1 MRINRSNAA
10 EPAQPEPRRP
20 EPQPTAAPKTPPQAP
35 VSESEP
41 SYAEY
46 EEEYE
51 EEEQPRRGHGCLI
64 SLIIFV
70 ILMVLVAFVG
80 FQVFK
85 GYQELSGGGE
95 MGAEQEFVVEQGS
108 SISAIAGD
116 LKEQGIIEYDW
127 LFKLY
132 AKYSGKASNVQY
144 GTFKVSSGMSYNEII
159 STLSVQNVF
168 RKTVMV
174 TFPEGTTS
182 VGIAQIMEQNG
193 LCDMQEF
200 LDCANGVDGS
210 DFSQYAFWNQIPDNG
225 RIMKSEGYLFPDTYE
240 FFEDDTVYNY
250 VNTFYREF
258 DAKTAGLMD
267 TIAAKGTT
275 LDDVVILASFIQEE
289 AGKPEEDGK
298 VSACFHN
305 RMEST
310 DPLWSS
316 HILQSNASSYI
327 MQDYEN
333 NYLWNSP
340 TAEYMGWV
348 AAGGIPEDI
357 LNLYDTYRVSGL
369 PAGPISNPGYA
380 AIEAS
385 LNPDEDYLREGYY
398 FFVTGH
404 PNSDVAG
411 QYFYAKTANEH
422 QANVNRAGW

>member
-35 VSESEP
+35 ASESEP

-70 ILMVLVAFVG
+70 ILMVLVAFGG

-144 GTFKVSSGMSYNEII
+144 GTFKVSHGMSYNEII

-182 VGIAQIMEQNG
+182 VCIAQIMEQNG

-210 DFSQYAFWNQIPDNG
+210 DFSQYEFWNQIPDNG

-258 DAKTAGLMD
+258 DAKTAGLKD

-385 LNPDEDYLREGYY
+385 LNPDEEYLREGYY

>member
-10 EPAQPEPRRP
+10 EPARPEPHRP
-20 EPQPTAAPKTPPQAP
+20 EPQPSAAPRTPPKTP
-35 VSESEP
+35 EP
-41 SYAEY
+41 PLPEPAY
-46 EEEYE
+46 EEEDE
-51 EEEQPRRGHGCLI
+51 EETPRRGHGCLI
-64 SLIIFV
+64 SLVIFV
-70 ILMVLVAFVG
+70 ILMALVAFG
-80 FQVFK
+80 GLQVFK
-85 GYQELSGGGE
+85 GYQELSGGGKT
-95 MGAEQEFVVEQGS
+95 GAEQEFVVEQGS
-108 SISAIAGD
+108 SISAIAVD
-116 LKEQGIIEYDW
+116 LKEQGVIEYDW

-144 GTFKVSSGMSYNEII
+144 GTFQLSPGMSYNEII

-250 VNTFYREF
+250 VNTFYKEF
-258 DAKTAGLMD
+258 DAQPAGLLD

-305 RMEST
+305 RLEST

-348 AAGGIPEDI
+348 AAGGIPEDV

-385 LNPDEDYLREGYY
+385 LNPDEEYLREGYY

>member
-35 VSESEP
+35 APESEP
-41 SYAEY
+41 SFAEY

-70 ILMVLVAFVG
+70 ILMALVAFGG

-327 MQDYEN
+327 MQDY
-333 NYLWNSP
+333 
-340 TAEYMGWV
+340 
-348 AAGGIPEDI
+348 
-357 LNLYDTYRVSGL
+357 
-369 PAGPISNPGYA
+369 
-380 AIEAS
+380 
-385 LNPDEDYLREGYY
+385 
-398 FFVTGH
+398 
-404 PNSDVAG
+404 
-411 QYFYAKTANEH
+411 
-422 QANVNRAGW
+422 

>member
-1 MRINRSNAA
+1 MA
-10 EPAQPEPRRP
+10 
-20 EPQPTAAPKTPPQAP
+20 
-35 VSESEP
+35 
-41 SYAEY
+41 
-46 EEEYE
+46 
-51 EEEQPRRGHGCLI
+51 
-64 SLIIFV
+64 
-70 ILMVLVAFVG
+70 LVAFG
-80 FQVFK
+80 GLQVFK
-85 GYQELSGGGE
+85 GYQELSGGGKT
-95 MGAEQEFVVEQGS
+95 GAEQEFVVEQGS
-108 SISAIAGD
+108 SISAIAVD
-116 LKEQGIIEYDW
+116 LKEQGVIEYDW

-144 GTFKVSSGMSYNEII
+144 GTFQLSPGMSYNEII

-250 VNTFYREF
+250 VNTFYKEF
-258 DAKTAGLMD
+258 DAKTAGLLD

-305 RMEST
+305 RLEST

-385 LNPDEDYLREGYY
+385 LNPDEEYLREGYY

>member
-10 EPAQPEPRRP
+10 EPARPEPHRP
-20 EPQPTAAPKTPPQAP
+20 EPQPSAAPRTPPKTP
-35 VSESEP
+35 EP
-41 SYAEY
+41 PLPEPED
-46 EEEYE
+46 EEEDE
-51 EEEQPRRGHGCLI
+51 EETPRRGHGCLI
-64 SLIIFV
+64 SLIIFI
-70 ILMVLVAFVG
+70 ILMALVAFG
-80 FQVFK
+80 GLQVFK
-85 GYQELSGGGE
+85 GYQELSGGGKT
-95 MGAEQEFVVEQGS
+95 GAEQEFVVEQGS
-108 SISAIAGD
+108 SISAIAVD
-116 LKEQGIIEYDW
+116 LKEQGVIEYDW

-144 GTFKVSSGMSYNEII
+144 GTFQLSPGMSYNEII

-250 VNTFYREF
+250 VNTFYKEF
-258 DAKTAGLMD
+258 DAKTASLMD

-305 RMEST
+305 RLEST

-385 LNPDEDYLREGYY
+385 LNPDEEYLREGYY